1 MIILTKKVFC
11 FVKQD
16 SVVREDAVR
25 FTTKGGMA
33 IEDVPEW
40 VKNDPLYGWGLEDG
54 DIVEVNN
61 ASAKS
66 ESIAV
71 AKAKKRRKAKT
82 EDVAPEVET
91 VSEAEDESA
100 E

>member
-16 SVVREDAVR
+16 SVVREDAVK

-40 VKNDPLYGWGLEDG
+40 VKNDPLYGWGL
-54 DIVEVNN
+54 
-61 ASAKS
+61 
-66 ESIAV
+66 
-71 AKAKKRRKAKT
+71 
-82 EDVAPEVET
+82 
-91 VSEAEDESA
+91 
-100 E
+100 